1 MKTPKVALIYDRVN
15 TPHGGAEQVLLSL
28 HDLYPTAPLF
38 TAIYDPQKAPWAKV
52 FPEITASFL
61 NKIPLLNKLHRWI
74 PFLMPMTFES
84 FDLNNFDIVISITSA
99 EAKGVLT
106 LPHQLHIC
114 YLLTPPRYLYQDR
127 EHSLSSHWIFSIPGM
142 NWFASLFLNY
152 LTWWDQQ
159 AIFRPDVIIPI
170 SERVSQRVRKYYPGI
185 NPDKVIYPPVNINN
199 HEALKKSKSFPKSSV
214 ESNLP
219 SSFLLIVSRLVSYK
233 HIDQAILACNN
244 LNKNLVIVGDGPEK
258 KKLKTLT
265 KKLLQNN
272 KNQKKISPEIIFYS
286 NLPDKKLHT
295 IYKKCDAFLMP
306 GEEDFGIV
314 ALEANSYGKPVL
326 INIKSGAAEC
336 IDHTIH
342 GIHISQE
349 NVIEIEKAI
358 ISFEENTFEK
368 TRLVHNSK
376 KYDTN
381 TFTENFKTTVS
392 NLWQKK

>member
-1 MKTPKVALIYDRVN
+1 M
-15 TPHGGAEQVLLSL
+15 
-28 HDLYPTAPLF
+28 
-38 TAIYDPQKAPWAKV
+38 
-52 FPEITASFL
+52 
-61 NKIPLLNKLHRWI
+61 
-74 PFLMPMTFES
+74 
-84 FDLNNFDIVISITSA
+84 ISITSA

-142 NWFASLFLNY
+142 KWFASLFLNY

-170 SERVSQRVRKYYPGI
+170 SERVSQRVRKYYPGVVPSKI
-185 NPDKVIYPPVNINN
+185 IYPPVITNRT
-199 HEALKKSKSFPKSSV
+199 LKNEK
-214 ESNLP
+214 ESERKLEIP
-219 SSFLLIVSRLVSYK
+219 SSFFLIVSRLVSYK

-244 LNKNLVIVGDGPEK
+244 LGKNLIIVGDGPEK
-258 KKLKTLT
+258 NKLKTFA
-265 KKLLQNN
+265 KKLLQNKQN
-272 KNQKKISPEIIFYS
+272 KETTNSKIIFYE
-286 NLPDKKLHT
+286 NLLDKELHT
-295 IYKKCDAFLMP
+295 LYKKCDAFLMP

-349 NVIEIEKAI
+349 NAVEIEKAI
-358 ISFEENTFEK
+358 ISFEKNTFEK

-381 TFTENFKTTVS
+381 TFTENFITTVN
-392 NLWQKK
+392 NLWQKNRK